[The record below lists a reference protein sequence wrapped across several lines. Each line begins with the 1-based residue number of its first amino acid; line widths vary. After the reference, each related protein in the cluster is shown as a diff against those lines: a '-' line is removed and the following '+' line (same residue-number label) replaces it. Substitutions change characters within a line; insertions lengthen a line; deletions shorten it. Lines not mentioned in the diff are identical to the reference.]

1 MVSEMLT
8 NVIIFVLLAVPGY
21 ILVKTKILKQEQ
33 SGVLSKALVYIGM
46 PFLILHSMLMK
57 VTINKESLSMIGVSA
72 AIGVGYTLAMFFATV
87 PATATERE
95 EKTRG
100 MMRFCAMYSNNG
112 FLGIPLAQAVFGN
125 SLAVMVLII
134 INIITNV
141 FMYTL
146 GVYLISRD
154 KKTIS
159 FKKAFL
165 NPVVIAFVLGIIL
178 NVCKINSLALDPT
191 NEIYSNT
198 FFREVTL
205 RLTTYSNYFQTIV
218 TPISMTILGMKMAGV
233 KFLSLFTSWKTYY
246 VSALKLVVFPC
257 VIMAILLGLKA
268 AFGGVVTADVLK
280 GAFVSFA
287 TPTAGLAS
295 TFADT
300 HNGDSENAVA
310 FTLGSTILSVATLP
324 LLYWALCALL

>member
-1 MVSEMLT
+1 
-8 NVIIFVLLAVPGY
+8 
-21 ILVKTKILKQEQ
+21 
-33 SGVLSKALVYIGM
+33 
-46 PFLILHSMLMK
+46 
-57 VTINKESLSMIGVSA
+57 MIGVSA

-165 NPVVIAFVLGIIL
+165 NPVVISFVLGIIL

-257 VIMAILLGLKA
+257 VIMTILLGLKA